1 MTTALTIGTFDTPH
15 LGHGYLFRFCET
27 LADRVVV
34 GVNTDRF
41 VQEYKK
47 FAPLYRTA
55 ERMSMIAQMGYEV
68 VENDSAG
75 RDLIEKVRPDL
86 LVIGS
91 DWLRKDYLAQIDM
104 TSEDFDR
111 LRIALV
117 FMPNIDGVSSS
128 EIKRRARL
136 CDTSGCSCRN

>member
-15 LGHGYLFRFCET
+15 LGHGYLFSFCDS

-41 VQEYKK
+41 VQAYKK
-47 FAPLYRTA
+47 IEPLYRTA
-55 ERMSMIAQMGYEV
+55 ERISIIAQLGYEV

-75 RDLIEKVRPDL
+75 RELIDRIRPDF

-91 DWLRKDYLAQIDM
+91 DWARRDYLAQIDV
-104 TSEDFDR
+104 TVDDLDAWR
-111 LRIALV
+111 CALV
-117 FMPNIDGVSSS
+117 YTPNIAGVSST
-128 EIKRRARL
+128 EIKRRAR
-136 CDTSGCSCRN
+136 T

>member
-41 VQEYKK
+41 VTEYKK
-47 FAPLYRTA
+47 IEPLYRTA
-55 ERMSMIAQMGYEV
+55 ERVSIIAQLGYEV

-75 RDLIEKVRPDL
+75 RELIEKVDPDL

-91 DWLRKDYLAQIDM
+91 DWLRRDYLAQIDM
-104 TSEDFDR
+104 TPERFDR
-111 LRIALV
+111 LRCALV
-117 FMPNIDGVSSS
+117 YMPNIEGVSST
-128 EIKRRARL
+128 EIKRRARA
-136 CDTSGCSCRN
+136 

>member
-41 VQEYKK
+41 VKAYKK
-47 FAPLYRTA
+47 FAPLYSTA
-55 ERMSMIAQMGYEV
+55 ERVSLIAQMGYEV

-75 RDLIEKVRPDL
+75 RELIEKVHPDL

-91 DWLRKDYLAQIDM
+91 DWMRRDYLTQIDM
-104 TSEDFDR
+104 TPDDFDR
-111 LRIALV
+111 LRIGLV
-117 FMPNIDGVSSS
+117 YMPNIHGVSSS
-128 EIKRRARL
+128 DIKRRART
-136 CDTSGCSCRN
+136 CDDPGCSCR